1 MKKHQFTKLA
11 IIAMLATVLSVSSA
25 CTQTSTPTSE
35 KDSNGTVT
43 SENSSE
49 QIISADTVEYA
60 NAYLKAVNSLYY
72 NGIAD
77 YFTFVN
83 LDGDDVPD
91 MVAGKAYDGFETPVF
106 LYSFYNGEAKRV
118 MESRVGIEGH
128 TFSFSEGQGL
138 VYATRSWDG
147 VTMEEVYEWKDGEL
161 KDYKTFSDIDN
172 EMLDEQ
178 GFFIDEKNVTEDEF
192 WKEFNDFTAAHNPYV
207 GIWGDYITKDSRV
220 EPHDSNESIFY
231 EEGSREDC
239 MTYSETVQYLTGLGA
254 TQKNGEWKEAYAK
267 LITQFWDANRE
278 KENEY
283 LMVGF
288 QLLYFDED
296 NIPELMAEIDGQFN
310 LYTYKDSGIEL
321 LNTYSQDEYMN
332 VFFSDE
338 MTKKFGYIVFLNS
351 TQILYRMLDNPFMDE
366 KDREIYTAYGS
377 VIEENLPEVQY
388 QTGYI
393 NDDDIPDLISVWY
406 GENETKKDYAQF
418 ELFKVRTIKGGAAE
432 EVFHGICYGGY
443 FEKKDYV
450 SAFPGDSIELI
461 GGYMPVFEK
470 GKILAE
476 YGAYE
481 YEEIDGKPDPYAE
494 GGIRYFVYD
503 DKNGTKSISKAE
515 YESIVASFGPITER
529 NLLYGP
535 EMLMQLAGFDAKA
548 GEDYSGL
555 IRFSEEQDS
564 SAGEEPATE
573 DDIPERICL
582 YMVEVTASDGY
593 VNFREGPGTNY
604 NVITKIN
611 NGEMM
616 EAYDESADRKWVQ
629 VEYNGQSGWVA
640 MSQVEIR

>member
-254 TQKNGEWKEAYAK
+254 RRIG
-267 LITQFWDANRE
+267 F
-278 KENEY
+278 
-283 LMVGF
+283 VGDRDHCCSF
-288 QLLYFDED
+288 FERWFGFSTGLRGAG
-296 NIPELMAEIDGQFN
+296 IP
-310 LYTYKDSGIEL
+310 
-321 LNTYSQDEYMN
+321 
-332 VFFSDE
+332 
-338 MTKKFGYIVFLNS
+338 
-351 TQILYRMLDNPFMDE
+351 LD
-366 KDREIYTAYGS
+366 
-377 VIEENLPEVQY
+377 
-388 QTGYI
+388 
-393 NDDDIPDLISVWY
+393 
-406 GENETKKDYAQF
+406 
-418 ELFKVRTIKGGAAE
+418 
-432 EVFHGICYGGY
+432 
-443 FEKKDYV
+443 
-450 SAFPGDSIELI
+450 
-461 GGYMPVFEK
+461 
-470 GKILAE
+470 
-476 YGAYE
+476 
-481 YEEIDGKPDPYAE
+481 
-494 GGIRYFVYD
+494 
-503 DKNGTKSISKAE
+503 
-515 YESIVASFGPITER
+515 
-529 NLLYGP
+529 
-535 EMLMQLAGFDAKA
+535 
-548 GEDYSGL
+548 
-555 IRFSEEQDS
+555 
-564 SAGEEPATE
+564 
-573 DDIPERICL
+573 ERICILAPDSSPYHDPDWLIGQISQMPGLPDAFVCANDYLAIHLMTALKKMGISIPKDIMVTGFDGTSQAALVDPPLTTVTFSGSDISRIAANILL
-582 YMVEVTASDGY
+582 YRIGNPDLPFIWARVKTTPEW
-593 VNFREGPGTNY
+593 
-604 NVITKIN
+604 
-611 NGEMM
+611 
-616 EAYDESADRKWVQ
+616 RK
-629 VEYNGQSGWVA
+629 ST
-640 MSQVEIR
+640 MR